1 MSILIRAGAAYL
13 ILLAV
18 VVAVNFVATPL
29 YHPGGDEPFAVWEIL
44 NWFMAAGML
53 ITVAA
58 AYMEKTPCRRRGG
71 LEALRG
77 SERALLRSRGAAPSL
92 LLELVQQ
99 LISRITRPTAKF
111 G

>member
-1 MSILIRAGAAYL
+1 MSILIRAGAVYL

-29 YHPGGDEPFAVWEIL
+29 YHPGGDEPFTVWEIL
-44 NWFMAAGML
+44 NWFMAAGIV

-58 AYMEKTPCRRRGG
+58 TYMEKRRVDGSGG
-71 LEALRG
+71 HEALRG
-77 SERALLRSRGAAPSL
+77 SERALLRSSGAAPGF

-99 LISRITRPTAKF
+99 PISQQRA
-111 G
+111 